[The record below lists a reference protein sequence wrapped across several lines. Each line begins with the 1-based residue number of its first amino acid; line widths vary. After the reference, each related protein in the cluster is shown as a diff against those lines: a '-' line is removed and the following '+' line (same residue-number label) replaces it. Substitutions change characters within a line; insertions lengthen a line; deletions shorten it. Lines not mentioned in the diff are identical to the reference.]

1 MNTKLMK
8 FQDISDLL
16 HLRRIWYSFQSI
28 SHMVL
33 FRPTNN
39 VKSQSGSENCST
51 SGHMSVL
58 ICVYIIYIHINSIQ
72 KLISHLL
79 DNKSK
84 NVRFRTLR
92 IPPILTQYSVKCFTD
107 VEKGDKYIRNGN
119 CLLAVNTCSSCCV
132 HVKNL
137 QKKYS
142 ILQVGSGDVWPWS
155 SKTPSNGSDCW
166 KEPFLPRSKAVAS

>member
-1 MNTKLMK
+1 
-8 FQDISDLL
+8 
-16 HLRRIWYSFQSI
+16 
-28 SHMVL
+28 MVL

-92 IPPILTQYSVKCFTD
+92 IPPILTQYSAKCLTG

-142 ILQVGSGDVWPWS
+142 ILQVGSGDV
-155 SKTPSNGSDCW
+155 
-166 KEPFLPRSKAVAS
+166 